1 MEEKRLFRLLRADEI
16 ECRVQKITENGL
28 TLVLYKDA
36 RCDMNILD
44 EAVGPYN
51 WMKKY
56 SRENANCTVSLFDP
70 SKGDWISK
78 EDTGTESNIEKEK
91 GLASSSFKRAS
102 TCWGIGR
109 ELYTA
114 PFIWINSNKVKIT
127 SGRNGKLACYEKF
140 HVKNIE
146 YDERDRIKKLT
157 IINDSGQVVYIFGGS
172 SAKKADTS
180 VKKGSASAAGCVN
193 PERDM
198 LSKIT
203 DAERDELMKLF
214 ETEKIRV
221 EYVNDLYSMDKLAD
235 ATYAKYLNIKKN
247 IERIKKKQDEEE
259 KK

>member
-16 ECRVQKITENGL
+16 ECRVQTITENGL
-28 TLVLYKDA
+28 VLVLYKDA

-44 EAVGPYN
+44 EAVGAYN
-51 WMKKY
+51 WKKSY
-56 SRENANCTVSLFDP
+56 SRENANCTVSLYDE
-70 SKGDWISK
+70 SKGEWVSK

-91 GLASSSFKRAS
+91 GLASNSFKRAS

-114 PFIWINSNKVKIT
+114 PFIWINSNKVKIS

-146 YDERDRIKKLT
+146 YDDRYRIKKLT
-157 IINDSGQVVYIFGGS
+157 IVNDSGQVVYMFGGS
-172 SAKKADTS
+172 SKKAETS
-180 VKKGSASAAGCVN
+180 VKKGSASAAGGAD

-214 ETEKIRV
+214 TAEKIRV
-221 EYVNDLYSMDKLAD
+221 EYVNSLYSMDKLTD

>member
-16 ECRVQKITENGL
+16 ECRVQTITENGL
-28 TLVLYKDA
+28 SLLLYKDA

-44 EAVGPYN
+44 EAVGAYN
-51 WMKKY
+51 WKKSY
-56 SRENANCTVSLFDP
+56 SRENANCTVSLYDE
-70 SKGDWISK
+70 SKGEWISK

-114 PFIWINSNKVKIT
+114 PFIWVNSNKVKIS

-140 HVKNIE
+140 HVKSIE
-146 YDERDRIKKLT
+146 YDDRYRIKKLT
-157 IINDSGQVVYIFGGS
+157 IVNDSGVVVYMFGGS
-172 SAKKADTS
+172 SKKAETS
-180 VKKGSASAAGCVN
+180 AKKGSTSGSDGVN

-203 DAERDELMKLF
+203 DAERDELMRLF
-214 ETEKIRV
+214 TAEKIRV
-221 EYVNDLYSMDKLAD
+221 EYVNSLYSMDKLAD

-247 IERIKKKQDEEE
+247 IEKIKKKQDEEE

>member
-16 ECRVQKITENGL
+16 ECRVQTIKENGL
-28 TLVLYKDA
+28 SLLLYKDA

-70 SKGDWISK
+70 SKGEWISK
-78 EDTGTESNIEKEK
+78 EDTGTESNTEKEK
-91 GLASSSFKRAS
+91 GLASDSFKRACF
-102 TCWGIGR
+102 CWGIGR

-114 PFIWINSNKVKIT
+114 PFIWINSNKVKIS

-146 YDERDRIKKLT
+146 YDERFRIKKLT
-157 IINDSGQVVYIFGGS
+157 IINDSGQVVYMFGGS
-172 SAKKADTS
+172 SKEADTS
-180 VKKGSASAAGCVN
+180 AKKGSTQAAGGVN

-203 DAERDELMKLF
+203 EAERDELVKLF
-214 ETEKIRV
+214 TAENVRV
-221 EYVNDLYSMDKLAD
+221 EYVNALYSMDKLTD
-235 ATYAKYLNIKKN
+235 ATYAKYLSIKKN